1 MTLISALRTPID
13 EEPLDKSL
21 NLTILSQQAMSSLWN
36 SKNQLHIYSALK
48 TKIEK
53 NENMIIYKTI
63 TEFKRFFW
71 KRNYFS
77 LKSAIKLRKLKK
89 LRPFRKL

>member
-48 TKIEK
+48 KKKKTKIWL
-53 NENMIIYKTI
+53 YT
-63 TEFKRFFW
+63 KRSQSS
-71 KRNYFS
+71 KDFS
-77 LKSAIKLRKLKK
+77 ES
-89 LRPFRKL
+89 